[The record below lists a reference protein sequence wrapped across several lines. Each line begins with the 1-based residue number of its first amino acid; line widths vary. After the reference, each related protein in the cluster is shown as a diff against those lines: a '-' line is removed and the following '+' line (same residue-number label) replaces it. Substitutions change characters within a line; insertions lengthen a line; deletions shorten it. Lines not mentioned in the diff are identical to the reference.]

1 MQHSYFMITVPSYM
15 IYQGIPCPIEY
26 LLKKYGYDDI
36 FPIAKPVKL
45 SSNTF
50 VFLIPDSMSGNF
62 IELLKDDELCTID
75 HIKTEEIDNMN
86 FSNKCI
92 GMKSNW
98 SYNDYVADYFIISD
112 DINISSNSSMETIH

>member
-1 MQHSYFMITVPSYM
+1 MITVPSYM
-15 IYQGIPCPIEY
+15 IYQGIPSPIEY

-50 VFLIPDSMSGNF
+50 VFLIPQTISTNF
-62 IELLKDDELCTID
+62 IELLQEDELCVID

-92 GMKSNW
+92 GMKCCW
-98 SYNDYVADYFIISD
+98 RHNDYVADYFIVSD
-112 DINISSNSSMETIH
+112 DTAISNDSTMETALEIS